1 MTQNSFRKHLSMPGM
16 LSEVRKCFD
25 NVPDLVVSRGI
36 TQSDCLMTGLAVF
49 SLKMTSMLS
58 FDQKIRLDESSV
70 PAQNFRSLFGVDR
83 IPSDTRVRER
93 LDDVDPR
100 SIRPAFKNIFAS
112 MQRGKVLENWTMLGG
127 HYLIAIDGTGI
138 RSSHKVKCEKC
149 CVKNHR
155 NGSTTYFHQML
166 GAAMIHPDHSVVLPL
181 APEPIRK
188 EDGATKND
196 CERNAAKRLL
206 DDLRRDHP
214 RLKAIIVE
222 DALAS
227 NAPHITYLKN
237 RGFRYILG
245 AKPGDHKLLF
255 SRFEASESKKSWKTR
270 DKKTGNVQHFEWD
283 NGLPLNNAN
292 SDLKVNMLKYKE
304 TDKKGETT
312 KFSWV
317 TDLPLNRNSVMPV
330 MRAGRRRWAIEN
342 ELFNAMKERNEY
354 NIEHNYG
361 HGKNHLADVFPTLTM
376 LAFLIDQV
384 QLLCCGLFQ
393 KARDYQKRKIYLWE
407 RIRSLLLNFRIR
419 DWRTFYLAM
428 SRKISKP
435 ELVDMFPSGP

>member
-25 NVPDLVVSRGI
+25 NVPDLVVSRI

-112 MQRGKVLENWTMLGG
+112 MQRGKVLENWN
-127 HYLIAIDGTGI
+127 YLIAIDGTGI
-138 RSSHKVKCEKC
+138 RSSHKVKCERC
-149 CVKNHR
+149 CVKDHR

-166 GAAMIHPDHSVVLPL
+166 GAAMVHPDHSVVLPL

-206 DDLRRDHP
+206 DDHHP
-214 RLKAIIVE
+214 AEGDNGLG
-222 DALAS
+222 S
-227 NAPHITYLKN
+227 NAPHITHLKN
-237 RGFRYILG
+237 KGFSYIP
-245 AKPGDHKLLF
+245 KPGSPF
-255 SRFEASESKKSWKTR
+255 
-270 DKKTGNVQHFEWD
+270 
-283 NGLPLNNAN
+283 
-292 SDLKVNMLKYKE
+292 KV
-304 TDKKGETT
+304 
-312 KFSWV
+312 
-317 TDLPLNRNSVMPV
+317 
-330 MRAGRRRWAIEN
+330 
-342 ELFNAMKERNEY
+342 
-354 NIEHNYG
+354 
-361 HGKNHLADVFPTLTM
+361 
-376 LAFLIDQV
+376 
-384 QLLCCGLFQ
+384 
-393 KARDYQKRKIYLWE
+393 
-407 RIRSLLLNFRIR
+407 RSQ
-419 DWRTFYLAM
+419 
-428 SRKISKP
+428 
-435 ELVDMFPSGP
+435 